1 LHTVKTI
8 HNFIKSNLTETGL
21 EIAFAPAAVLLD
33 ESSAIELLVTAQ
45 KTPNFFTTSGDRP
58 LSGHFVRSPLYGVLP
73 IAPLNQYGFS

>member
-1 LHTVKTI
+1 MHRVKTI
-8 HNFIKSNLTETGL
+8 HDLIKSNLTETGL
-21 EIAFAPAAVLLD
+21 EIAFASAAVLLD
-33 ESSAIELLVTAQ
+33 ESRAIELLVTAQ